1 METDMRIAL
10 ILGGGGTGGWMFHT
24 GVLHALEE
32 THGFIGADAHLAVG
46 TSAGSPIA
54 AMARLGQRADEIEAT
69 VARPPSEEEQREYM
83 EIVRNSK
90 RTWRP
95 VAPQLARKVRSHGPM
110 TAVAGILPPG
120 IFPTDALGRMGD
132 LHQTDGWP
140 AGLWIPAV
148 RANDG
153 EVVVFGRD
161 RHVPLSDAIEASSAL
176 PVLFQPKAING
187 HHFLDGG
194 AASPTHAHLAL
205 DVEPDLVIISSP
217 MSRPARRPLA
227 AFARSQ
233 LQTELDR
240 LHGAGIATVTI
251 EPPAE
256 TDRLFRE
263 FPRKR
268 WEAGAEILDA
278 GREAAFVALQTA
290 PLG

>member
-1 METDMRIAL
+1 MRVAL
-10 ILGGGGTGGWMFHT
+10 ILGAGGTGGWMFHT
-24 GVLHALEE
+24 GVLHALEQA
-32 THGFIGADAHLAVG
+32 HGFVGADASLAVG

-54 AMARLGQRADEIEAT
+54 AMARLGLRADEIEAT
-69 VARPPSEEEQREYM
+69 VARPPSEEEQRQYM

-95 VAPQLARKVRSHGPM
+95 VAPQLARKARSHGPM

-120 IFPTDALGRMGD
+120 IFPTEALGRMGD
-132 LHQTDGWP
+132 LHKTEDWP
-140 AGLWIPAV
+140 QGLWIPAV
-148 RANDG
+148 RTDDG

-161 RHVPLSDAIEASSAL
+161 RHVPLSDAVEASSAL
-176 PVLFQPKAING
+176 PVLFRPKAING
-187 HHFLDGG
+187 HHFFDGG

-217 MSRPARRPLA
+217 MSRRVRRPLA

-233 LQTELDR
+233 LEAEQTR
-240 LHGAGIATVTI
+240 LRDAGVATVTI
-251 EPPAE
+251 EAPAD

-278 GREAAFVALQTA
+278 GRRAASGALRTA